1 MPVNISRFN
10 RIRKLLS
17 VNKIDFYL
25 VCNPLELRYLLDIEA
40 EGILIIPAQKNC
52 GYFITDN
59 RYQHHI
65 QTLEG
70 KHLKVV
76 VARKGYLRELS
87 KLLHR
92 FGGEKKLGVEGTIT
106 LKLYLKLKNEFKN
119 LSSLF
124 LITES
129 RLVKDEEEIARI
141 KKAVTITLQAI
152 NSIKNVAINKQ
163 EKEIKAYLEYQI
175 QSLGGDGSAFP
186 PIVASGL
193 NSAYPHA
200 QPSGKKISRFLL
212 IDCGAKYQG
221 YCADLTRMFFWDKIP
236 KVIKRAYEVVGEAKQ
251 LALSLIKE
259 GQVIKN
265 LVIRVEDYLKKAG
278 FKDNIYHGLGHG
290 LGLEVHELPNLNRYN
305 ARELKAGMVITIE
318 PGLYFPGKGGVRCE
332 DVVVVEKNKGVVLQ

>member
-1 MPVNISRFN
+1 MPLNISRFN
-10 RIRKLLS
+10 RIRKLLP
-17 VNKIDFYL
+17 VNKIDIYL
-25 VCNPLELRYLLDIEA
+25 VCNPLELRYFLDIEA
-40 EGILIIPAQKNC
+40 EGILVIPAQKNH

-59 RYQHHI
+59 RYQHQI

-76 VARKGYLRELS
+76 VAKKGYLKELS
-87 KLLHR
+87 KLINKFR
-92 FGGEKKLGVEGTIT
+92 GEKKLGVEGTIT
-106 LKLYLKLKNEFKN
+106 LELYLKLKNEFKN

-129 RLVKDEEEIARI
+129 RLVKDQEEIARI
-141 KKAVTITLQAI
+141 KKAVRITSQAI
-152 NSIKNVAINKQ
+152 TSIKNRTINKQ
-163 EKEIKAYLEYQI
+163 EKQIKAYLEYQI

-200 QPSGKKISRFLL
+200 QPSDKKISRFLL

-236 KVIKRAYEVVGEAKQ
+236 KVIKRAYEVVTEAKQ

-265 LVIRVEDYLKKAG
+265 LVVRVEDYLKKSG

-305 ARELKAGMVITIE
+305 TQELKAGMVITIE

-332 DVVVVEKNKGVVLQ
+332 DVVVVEKNRGVILQ